1 MSKTTPEPSALD
13 RYDEGTPGIGA
24 TSSDIKQDYDTEHA
38 ARVSAEAAVF
48 MRDRVLSIVSHDLRG
63 PLNAIHS
70 WAHVLERKLA
80 SEDPGIARAIAG
92 IRTGVEQQVK
102 LIEDVID
109 RTRSATRN
117 LVLHQVFMPIQPL
130 IDAEVANVRVTV
142 AHVRNVAIASHLTLD
157 GVSANLDAARFAQAI
172 WALLAYSVETV
183 TPGGTVELLGK
194 IEGGRIEI
202 AAVFAPAPANPGSG
216 AVQAGAVQ
224 AGGAQKTGG
233 IFTDT
238 PINLD
243 NGALPLALP
252 TRVAIAHDGELSDEQ
267 LVDGRRRIALHLA
280 GRQAS

>member
-1 MSKTTPEPSALD
+1 MSKTTPEPSDLD
-13 RYDEGTPGIGA
+13 RYDEGTPGVGA
-24 TSSDIKQDYDTEHA
+24 TSNTIQQEYDTEHA

-80 SEDPGIARAIAG
+80 SEDPGVARAIAG

-117 LVLHQVFMPIQPL
+117 LALHRASVAVQPL
-130 IDAEVANVRVTV
+130 IEAEIANIRVTV
-142 AHVRNVAIASHLTLD
+142 ARQRDVEIVSRLGLD
-157 GVSANLDAARFAQAI
+157 GVSANLDAARFAQAV
-172 WALLAYSVETV
+172 WALLAYAIESTA
-183 TPGGTVELLGK
+183 PGAAVELLGK
-194 IEGGRIEI
+194 IESGRIEI
-202 AAVFAPAPANPGSG
+202 AVVFAPGAADGAPQ
-216 AVQAGAVQ
+216 AV
-224 AGGAQKTGG
+224 AGGVFAE
-233 IFTDT
+233 T
-238 PINLD
+238 PLAID

-252 TRVAIAHDGELSDEQ
+252 TRVAIAHEGELSDEE
-267 LVDGRRRIALHLA
+267 LVDGRRRLALHVA

>member
-13 RYDEGTPGIGA
+13 RQDEGTPGIGA
-24 TSSDIKQDYDTEHA
+24 TSSDIKHDYDTEHA

-117 LVLHQVFMPIQPL
+117 LVLHQVITPMQPL
-130 IDAEVANVRVTV
+130 IEAEVANIRVTV
-142 AHVRNVAIASHLTLD
+142 ARDRGVSVTSALALD
-157 GVSANLDAARFAQAI
+157 GVSANLDVARFAQAI

-183 TPGGTVELLGK
+183 TPGGTVELSGK
-194 IEGGRIEI
+194 IAAGRVEI
-202 AAVFAPAPANPGSG
+202 AAVFTPAPADLQPG
-216 AVQAGAVQ
+216 AAP
-224 AGGAQKTGG
+224 KTGG

-252 TRVAIAHDGELSDEQ
+252 TRVAVAHDGELSDEE
-267 LVDGRRRIALHLA
+267 LVDGRRRIALHFT
-280 GRQAS
+280 GRQTR